1 MSFLAKIFVD
11 DQERAVLNADY
22 LFYKTKDLYGQ
33 PTSQALGGQLDVALE
48 STDHDHPWYD
58 WMLSHDLRKK
68 GHISFY
74 NRDGLSKLFDFEFW
88 DCYCTG
94 LHESFRSTGTTPMT
108 LQLSLSPG
116 IYRIRDYVFEKSWKI
131 SEPFSKNKAV
141 TKQSD
146 EEREPG
152 EPRITGIQVS
162 YHPTIIASI
171 ATIY

>member
-1 MSFLAKIFVD
+1 
-11 DQERAVLNADY
+11 
-22 LFYKTKDLYGQ
+22 
-33 PTSQALGGQLDVALE
+33 
-48 STDHDHPWYD
+48 
-58 WMLSHDLRKK
+58 
-68 GHISFY
+68 
-74 NRDGLSKLFDFEFW
+74 
-88 DCYCTG
+88 
-94 LHESFRSTGTTPMT
+94 MT